1 MLERNKSPFRENN
14 MQVNGSAFG
23 QLADGGEAKLF
34 TISNKAGMEVA
45 VTNVGACLVSV
56 KVPSAAGELVD
67 VVLGYDDASGYVAG
81 RQLIGAV
88 VGRVVNRIAGAS
100 FELDGAS
107 YQLGKNDGENCN
119 HSGPNYWFTRE
130 WEVVRGEQLEDG
142 GAVEFRLLSPDGD
155 QGFPGEVDMHVT
167 YELDSAGALTVT
179 YDGTTSARTP
189 ISMTNHSYFNLN
201 GSGTVLD
208 HRLTVAAD
216 SYTET
221 DEHLIP
227 SGRATPLDGTAL
239 DLRGGKK
246 LGECVGSDERSVANA
261 KGLDHNF
268 VLVEA
273 GDGRDGFV
281 GAQRHVARLEADRT
295 GIVLDISTDLPGMQ
309 VYTGNYL
316 EGEAGR
322 GGRVYHD
329 YDAVALET
337 NFYADAV
344 HHPSFPQPIFGPERP
359 YRSATTYAF
368 SAR

>member
-1 MLERNKSPFRENN
+1 
-14 MQVNGSAFG
+14 MQVDGTAFG
-23 QLADGGEAKLF
+23 QLADGREARLF
-34 TISNKAGMEVA
+34 TISNKAGVEVA
-45 VTNVGACLVSV
+45 VTNVGACLASV
-56 KVPSAAGELVD
+56 KVPTAAGELVD

-81 RQLIGAV
+81 RQLIGAI
-88 VGRVVNRIAGAS
+88 VGRVVNRIGGAS
-100 FELDGAS
+100 FELDGVS
-107 YQLGKNDGENCN
+107 YELAKNDGENCN

-130 WEVVRGEQLEDG
+130 WEVVRAEQLEDG
-142 GAVEFRLLSPDGD
+142 GVVEFRLLSPDGD

-167 YELDSAGALTVT
+167 YELDGAGALTVT
-179 YDGTTSARTP
+179 YDGTAAARTP

-201 GSGTVLD
+201 GSGTVLG
-208 HRLTVAAD
+208 HRLTIEAD
-216 SYTET
+216 AYTET

-227 SGRATPLDGTAL
+227 TGRAIPVDGTVL
-239 DLRGGKK
+239 DLQDGKE
-246 LGECVGSDERSVANA
+246 LGECVDSKARSVVNA

-273 GDGRDGFV
+273 EAGKDGFV
-281 GAQRHVARLEADRT
+281 GALRHVARLEADRT

-316 EGEAGR
+316 EGEVGC

-337 NFYADAV
+337 NFFADAI
-344 HHPSFPQPIFGPERP
+344 HHPNFAQPVFGPDRP
-359 YRSATTYAF
+359 FRSRSVYAF

>member
-1 MLERNKSPFRENN
+1 
-14 MQVNGSAFG
+14 MQVNGTAFG

-34 TISNKAGMEVA
+34 TISNKAGMQVS

-56 KVPSAAGELVD
+56 KVPTAAGELVD
-67 VVLGYDDASGYVAG
+67 CVLGYDDASGYVAG
-81 RQLIGAV
+81 RQLIGAT
-88 VGRVVNRIAGAS
+88 VGRVVNRIAGAA
-100 FELDGAS
+100 FDLDGVS
-107 YQLGKNDGENCN
+107 YQLCANDGENCN
-119 HSGPNYWFTRE
+119 HSGPDYWFTRE
-130 WEVVRGEQLEDG
+130 WEVVRAEQAEDG

-167 YELDSAGALTVT
+167 YELDGRGALTVT
-179 YDGTTSARTP
+179 YDGAASARTP

-201 GSGTVLD
+201 GFGSGTVLN
-208 HRLTVAAD
+208 HRLTIEAD

-227 SGRATPLDGTAL
+227 TGRAIPLDGTVL
-239 DLRGGKK
+239 DLQDGKE
-246 LGECVGSDERSVANA
+246 LGECVNSKARSVVNA

-273 GDGRDGFV
+273 EEGKDGFV
-281 GAQRHVARLEADRT
+281 GAQRHVARLEADKT
-295 GIVLDISTDLPGMQ
+295 GIALDIFTDLPGMQ

-316 EGEAGR
+316 EGETGK
-322 GGRVYHD
+322 GGVVYHD

-337 NFYADAV
+337 NFFADAI
-344 HHPSFPQPIFGPERP
+344 HHPNFAQPVFGPDRP
-359 YRSATTYAF
+359 FRSRSVYAF